1 VNYLCLPFEI
11 DVQAS
16 KIVMKDEFQLLQTQ
30 SFDEQRSQ
38 RLRQAFLMSVIVH
51 LLTGVFILIGPT
63 VFPQT
68 ELSESTDHV
77 PAKDLGFLA
86 LPKDYQK
93 VERKT
98 LTPKLFDK
106 NRIIQNKIS
115 EIAPKT
121 FQGPHSKGNSKR
133 PDKLGRRN
141 QSAQPI
147 RRIPTTVPQPPS
159 LPPPPS
165 KTLGVPTVN
174 KLALKDP
181 TGNLGKGSVP
191 KQKKETLRS
200 SLQDLYAGLRL
211 PGSFIPESLERAKRF
226 GSLKEGITDEGDSQL
241 NFDNPPPKFSVN
253 RPRILS
259 DTEGVNFSP
268 WLTAVYFRVRD
279 NWYSV
284 IPQVYRSGLQG
295 VVVIVFDVYSNGRI
309 SGLRVVRS
317 SGRSPYDRAAIS
329 SLKLSEPFPE
339 FPTAFSQDQLTLQLT
354 YLYNIGV

>member
-1 VNYLCLPFEI
+1 VNCLCLPFEI
-11 DVQAS
+11 GVRAAR
-16 KIVMKDEFQLLQTQ
+16 IVMKDEFRLLLTQ
-30 SFDEQRSQ
+30 SFDERRGQRS
-38 RLRQAFLMSVIVH
+38 REAFLMSVIVH
-51 LLTGVFILIGPT
+51 LLIGVFILIGPK
-63 VFPQT
+63 VLSQT
-68 ELSESTDHV
+68 ELPESTDHV
-77 PAKDLGFLA
+77 PSKNLGFLA

-106 NRIIQNKIS
+106 NQIIQNKVS
-115 EIAPKT
+115 EIAPKI

-133 PDKLGRRN
+133 PDKLRRRN
-141 QSAQPI
+141 QSTQPI
-147 RRIPTTVPQPPS
+147 LRPPTTGPQSLSLSSPS
-159 LPPPPS
+159 P

-174 KLALKDP
+174 KLALKGP

-200 SLQDLYAGLRL
+200 SLQDLYAELRL
-211 PGSFIPESLERAKRF
+211 PGSFIPESVERAKRV
-226 GSLKEGITDEGDSQL
+226 GSLGDGITDEGDSPL
-241 NFDNPPPKFSVN
+241 NFDNPKPKFSVN
-253 RPRILS
+253 RPMILS
-259 DTEGVNFSP
+259 DIQGVNFSP

-309 SGLRVVRS
+309 TGLRVVRS